1 MPTSRSI
8 KKANVPACPNPSTTS
23 TTPSMNSMRSFKSTQ
38 VRPSSS
44 RLTPLK
50 RVTAANQL
58 KSTAN
63 HPRVPTTM
71 LHMRLNVRN
80 SLTSTWE
87 PNSTTRAKII
97 SSTLMMKTNSTSNL
111 KKLISFLLSIFPM
124 TLALEISN
132 NNKAT
137 TLWKDK
143 DPILI
148 NLLATKE
155 IIILTTIISTI
166 FLSKIT
172 IITIITTTAMPTTI
186 TTTATI
192 IALPKSNNNNHKA
205 SFNSATNFLTLSFNE
220 IVGCLSDPILH
231 KLA

>member
-1 MPTSRSI
+1 MG
-8 KKANVPACPNPSTTS
+8 
-23 TTPSMNSMRSFKSTQ
+23 
-38 VRPSSS
+38 
-44 RLTPLK
+44 
-50 RVTAANQL
+50 
-58 KSTAN
+58 
-63 HPRVPTTM
+63 
-71 LHMRLNVRN
+71 
-80 SLTSTWE
+80 
-87 PNSTTRAKII
+87 
-97 SSTLMMKTNSTSNL
+97 
-111 KKLISFLLSIFPM
+111 IFPM
-124 TLALEISN
+124 TLVLEISN

-155 IIILTTIISTI
+155 IIILTTTIISTI

-172 IITIITTTAMPTTI
+172 IITIITITTTMPATI

-192 IALPKSNNNNHKA
+192 IALPKSNNNSHRA

-220 IVGCLSDPILH
+220 IAGCLSDPILH